1 MRSPDGQRPL
11 GLLLVHLT
19 AKVPQAAAQAKV
31 GDLGGLVVIHE
42 DIPSREVTMDDLE
55 NNCFL
60 SNLIE
65 ILGIWSG
72 LEEIAKETDLTL

>member
-19 AKVPQAAAQAKV
+19 AEVPEAAAQAKV

-42 DIPSREVTMDDLE
+42 DIPSREVTMDDLK
-55 NNCFL
+55 NYCFFKCEL
-60 SNLIE
+60 SDCDSIN
-65 ILGIWSG
+65 G
-72 LEEIAKETDLTL
+72 LKP